1 MKSRTRT
8 TSTKSTRRAI
18 VRRHAES
25 LSAEG
30 YVIESS
36 DDYVC
41 IETHIGAVV
50 LRACDQPPLLGFTA
64 VIDLDRAGT
73 PEELLALLNQ
83 LNRESTGVRH
93 FQDEDEPSSIRS
105 EMDVHIHGD
114 DVSGAAVA
122 ELLESFI
129 FECETAI
136 ETMLESGLL
145 VEDAEDSP

>member
-1 MKSRTRT
+1 MKARSRT
-8 TSTKSTRRAI
+8 SFTKSTRRAI
-18 VRRHAES
+18 VRRFAES

-30 YVIESS
+30 YVTESR
-36 DDYVC
+36 DDYVD
-41 IETHIGAVV
+41 IQTHIGGVMLMV
-50 LRACDQPPLLGFTA
+50 CDQPPLLGFTA

-73 PEELLALLNQ
+73 SEELLALLNR

-114 DVSGAAVA
+114 GVSGAAVA
-122 ELLESFI
+122 KLLESFTL
-129 FECETAI
+129 ECEIAI
-136 ETMLESGLL
+136 ETLQELGLL

>member
-8 TSTKSTRRAI
+8 TSTKSTRRAM
-18 VRRHAES
+18 VTHFAES

-30 YVIESS
+30 YVIDSS
-36 DDYVC
+36 GDCVG

-50 LRACDQPPLLGFTA
+50 LMVCDQPPLLGFTA

-73 PEELLALLNQ
+73 SEELLALLNR

-93 FQDEDEPSSIRS
+93 FQDEGQPSSIRS

-114 DVSGAAVA
+114 GVGGAAVA
-122 ELLESFI
+122 ELLESFTL
-129 FECETAI
+129 ECEIAI
-136 ETMLESGLL
+136 ETMQESGLI